1 MARLGKQIS
10 SPPSTPIAR
19 RLHAMASRNESSHTN
34 YKWQRTDRRRTDR
47 RRKDKRPVAKMNY
60 GIVGKIVLVLIVA
73 LLLLIA
79 FLMLR

>member
-19 RLHAMASRNESSHTN
+19 RLHAMASRNKSSYTTA
-34 YKWQRTDRRRTDR
+34 KWQRTDRRRSDR
-47 RRKDKRPVAKMNY
+47 RRKDRKPVAKVNY
-60 GIVGKIVLVLIVA
+60 GIVGKIVLVVIVTCI
-73 LLLLIA
+73 LLFA